1 MITRTSSPW
10 RESAFG
16 SVPITSP
23 SPPVLANG
31 AHSDVTKRTFR
42 EPPRVAASRC
52 VDAIVEMGEDVV
64 PALDVREPRLAQP
77 TSLQLV
83 VETVEAQRVF
93 IHPAGGVRDGRPGA
107 HDERPV

>member
-1 MITRTSSPW
+1 MMTRTSSPC

-42 EPPRVAASRC
+42 GPPRIAASRC
-52 VDAIVEMGEDVV
+52 VDAVVEIGEDVV
-64 PALDVREPRLAQP
+64 PGLDVGEPRLVHAP
-77 TSLQLV
+77 GLQVV
-83 VETVEAQRVF
+83 VETVEAQRVLV
-93 IHPAGGVRDGRPGA
+93 HPAGGVGDRRPGA